1 MNNSN
6 NFRIKNKRYKKQKIN
21 NYPKVYKFL
30 ILNSSRIEKQEAN
43 YKEINKNTIPQ
54 LAKQKMIIYQ
64 YNNKA
69 NYNFNNNSIK
79 VIHFKYHN

>member
-54 LAKQKMIIYQ
+54 LAK
-64 YNNKA
+64 
-69 NYNFNNNSIK
+69 
-79 VIHFKYHN
+79 